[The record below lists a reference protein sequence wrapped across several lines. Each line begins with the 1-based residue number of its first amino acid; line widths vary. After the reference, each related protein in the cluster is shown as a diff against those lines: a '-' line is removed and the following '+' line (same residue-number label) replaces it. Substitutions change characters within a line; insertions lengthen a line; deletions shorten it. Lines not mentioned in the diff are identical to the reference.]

1 MNFNGGMGWPAV
13 VYALWEPWVAW
24 LLVLFRER
32 FNTASARWQRLAAQA
47 YAAFILHSP
56 VLVAVSVALSALALP
71 ALLKFVLVGAC
82 ASVLSFAIAGGLLRV
97 PEVRRLLGA

>member
-1 MNFNGGMGWPAV
+1 M
-13 VYALWEPWVAW
+13 
-24 LLVLFRER
+24 LFRER
-32 FNTASARWQRLAAQA
+32 FNTASARWQRWAGQA
-47 YAAFILHSP
+47 YAAFILHAP

-97 PEVRRLLGA
+97 PGVRRLLGT